1 MTTIVSEEQYGALR
15 QQINDSLQKAGTYK
29 ERLKGTH
36 TRYAVAGIV
45 LGALS
50 TFVAGLSAIMQNPL
64 IVDWPFTCAIAGV
77 LALGVTVTTGL
88 QKQLADPEL
97 LAEAGECLSRL
108 RALRIEVIEPAYDVE
123 AVRQKYQQVLFDF
136 PKIDL

>member
-1 MTTIVSEEQYGALR
+1 MTMNVSQEQHETLR
-15 QQINDSLQKAGTYK
+15 QQINDSLQKAGRYK
-29 ERLKGTH
+29 ERIKGTH
-36 TRYAVAGIV
+36 TRFVVAGIV

-50 TFVAGLSAIMQNPL
+50 TFVAGLSAVMQSPL
-64 IVDWPFTCAIAGV
+64 IVEWPLTCAVAGV

-123 AVRQKYQQVLFDF
+123 AVRRKYQQVLLDF